1 MRVTDMFQEK
11 TVFSFEIFPPKKTG
25 APIESVYT
33 MLDELADIRPDFI
46 SVTYGTSGAADTSMA
61 TVDIASYIKERSN
74 VEGVAHLPCV
84 NLTREDAF
92 ALIDDLE
99 ARGIDNVLALRG
111 DVVPGREPKHDFEH
125 ANDLVSF
132 LRENGDFDI
141 IGACYPE
148 GHPQAESLNDDI
160 RHLKRKVD
168 AGTNHLIT
176 QLFFDNETFYR
187 YRDLLDLAGINVPV
201 EAGIMPVTNAKQI
214 ARMVTLC
221 GATLPHKFT
230 SIMERFGGDPRAMMD
245 AGIAYAVNQIV
256 DLVAHGVDGIHLYC
270 MNNPYVARRVYE
282 ATESL
287 IHHDPANDVNV
298 EEG

>member
-1 MRVTDMFQEK
+1 MHVTDMFKEK

-25 APIESVYT
+25 APIEDVYT
-33 MLDELADIRPDFI
+33 MLDELAGIEPDFI
-46 SVTYGTSGAADTSMA
+46 SVTYGTSGAADTTMA
-61 TVDIASYIKERSN
+61 TVDIASYIKDHTS

-84 NLTREDAF
+84 NLNREDV
-92 ALIDDLE
+92 LEVIDDLKS
-99 ARGIDNVLALRG
+99 RGIDNVLALRG
-111 DVVPGREPKHDFEH
+111 DIVPGREPSRDFTY
-125 ANDLVSF
+125 ANELVEF
-132 LRENGDFDI
+132 LRENSDFDI
-141 IGACYPE
+141 IAACYPE

-160 RHLKRKVD
+160 RHLRNKVD
-168 AGTNHLIT
+168 AGVNHLIT

-187 YRDLLDLAGINVPV
+187 YRDMLDLAGIDVPV

-287 IHHDPANDVNV
+287 IHHDPATEIIID
-298 EEG
+298 ES